1 MLANQYKQ
9 SYTITLTLT
18 NSSTPSLSLVST
30 STLAPGIHTI
40 ELNCNNLPIINASA
54 IYVYNVLAP

>member
-30 STLAPGIHTI
+30 SILAPGIHTI
-40 ELNCNNLPIINASA
+40 ELNCNNLPTINASA